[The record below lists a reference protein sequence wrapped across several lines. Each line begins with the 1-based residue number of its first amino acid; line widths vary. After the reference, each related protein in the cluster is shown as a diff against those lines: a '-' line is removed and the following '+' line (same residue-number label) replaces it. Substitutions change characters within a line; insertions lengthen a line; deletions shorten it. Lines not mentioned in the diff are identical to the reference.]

1 MISSIDLT
9 GICVLSCL
17 QYCHFCLQRNF
28 CHFSLLRDIFL
39 STENSSFFS
48 DCIWSGC
55 RIIFSYSISTCCNQL
70 WRFAS
75 WKFWTRFAHKNVVNK
90 PAKIVRRNK
99 ICACWHAES
108 YLYSFACILWQIL
121 WKCLPFMLLLF
132 FLHLFSCKQSKP
144 LIRISFPDF
153 HRHAVGTHN
162 TFRGKRI
169 KIEIIPFRNLKFRHK
184 QAGILLFGKESIRC
198 GSPHSGA
205 VLFQVFPYLF

>member
-1 MISSIDLT
+1 
-9 GICVLSCL
+9 
-17 QYCHFCLQRNF
+17 
-28 CHFSLLRDIFL
+28 
-39 STENSSFFS
+39 
-48 DCIWSGC
+48 
-55 RIIFSYSISTCCNQL
+55 
-70 WRFAS
+70 
-75 WKFWTRFAHKNVVNK
+75 
-90 PAKIVRRNK
+90 
-99 ICACWHAES
+99 
-108 YLYSFACILWQIL
+108 
-121 WKCLPFMLLLF
+121 MLLLF

-169 KIEIIPFRNLKFRHK
+169 KIEIIPFSNLKFRHK